1 MTHLKVIKL
10 LNSLATTK
18 ELLNELEEYDDYD
31 MVELLEM
38 KYEKL
43 YIELAKH

>member
-1 MTHLKVIKL
+1 MAHLQVLKL

-18 ELLNELEEYDDYD
+18 QLLNDMGEYDDYD
-31 MVELLEM
+31 MVELLEL

-43 YIELAKH
+43 YREMPKH

>member
-1 MTHLKVIKL
+1 MEHFKVIKL

-18 ELLNELEEYDDYD
+18 QLLNDMGEYDDYD
-31 MVELLEM
+31 MVELLEI

>member
-1 MTHLKVIKL
+1 MTHLEVLKL

-18 ELLNELEEYDDYD
+18 QLLNDLGEYDDYD

-43 YIELAKH
+43 YIQLAKN